1 MRTSLQCVAVCC
13 SVLQC
18 GAVRHSELQCVVE
31 WHVIRLLARLGAH
44 GVAQRTHDAVQCS
57 VRQHDAVRCSVSQRE
72 AVRCSGL
79 QDNMSLVWPSDHV
92 RTQSHDSLASCKLCT
107 LLSDARHSRIE
118 GSLFLFRASG
128 GIRIGAGALFEG
140 LLI

>member
-1 MRTSLQCVAVCC
+1 VRTSLQRGAVCC

-18 GAVRHSELQCVVE
+18 GAVRHGELQCVVE
-31 WHVIRLLARLGAH
+31 WHVIRLCARN
-44 GVAQRTHDAVQCS
+44 VAQRTHDAVQCI
-57 VRQHDAVRCSVSQRE
+57 VRQHDAVRYSVSQRV

-79 QDNMSLVWPSDHV
+79 QDKMSLVWRSDHV
-92 RTQSHDSLASCKLCT
+92 RTQSQDSLASCKLYT

-128 GIRIGAGALFEG
+128 GIRIRAGALFEG